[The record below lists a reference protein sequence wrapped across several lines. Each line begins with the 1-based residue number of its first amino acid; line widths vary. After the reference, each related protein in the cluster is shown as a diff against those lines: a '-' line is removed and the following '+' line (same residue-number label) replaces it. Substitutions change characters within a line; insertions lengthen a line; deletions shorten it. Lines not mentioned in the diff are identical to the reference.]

1 MMLLTFR
8 SVTHRRGERT
18 VLDGVDADFA
28 AGRLTAVIGPNGAG
42 KSTLLEIAAGLLRA
56 DGGTVTLEGAPI
68 RSIAPRTLAA
78 MRAYLPQSPRA
89 EWPVSVERLVA
100 LGLSQ
105 HLPAFGALPK
115 RWHPAIDAALD
126 RFDLS
131 DLRDRPATQL
141 SGGEFARAMLA
152 RAVVA
157 DPRLLIVDE
166 PSAGLDPRHA
176 HEAARQLRS
185 LADSGCA
192 VIAALHD
199 IDLAARIADDVLAL
213 KDGRVLASGT
223 AAAVLTGPVLS
234 SLYDMPVRVADT
246 GGDGSIRFGD

>member
-1 MMLLTFR
+1 MTLLTLR
-8 SVTHRRGERT
+8 GVTHRRGGRL
-18 VLDGVDADFA
+18 VLDAVDAGFA

-56 DGGTVTLEGAPI
+56 DDGVIALEGTPLPT
-68 RSIAPRTLAA
+68 IAPRRLAA

-105 HLPAFGALPK
+105 HLPAFGGLPG
-115 RWHPAIDAALD
+115 RWRPAIDAALA
-126 RFDLS
+126 RFDLTA
-131 DLRDRPATQL
+131 LRDRPATQL
-141 SGGEFARAMLA
+141 SGGELARAMLA

-176 HEAARQLRS
+176 HAAARQLRT
-185 LADSGCA
+185 LADGGCA
-192 VIAALHD
+192 VVAALHD
-199 IDLAARIADDVLAL
+199 LDLVARTADDVLAL
-213 KDGRVLASGT
+213 KHGRVLASGT
-223 AAAVLTGPVLS
+223 AAAVLTGPMLS
-234 SLYDMPVRVADT
+234 TLYDMPVQVTDAD
-246 GGDGSIRFGD
+246 GRILIRFGD